1 MQISEYGSKEL
12 KNICSKINKL
22 CPSIFYVADS
32 LGSLNP
38 KDIKNIFRVISK
50 YSEIPL
56 GMHAHDNMGLARENT
71 LSAISSGASYIDST
85 LLGMGRG
92 AGNAKT
98 EEIFLQLS
106 YRQSDEYSLVS
117 LFEFLHKYMRPLKL
131 KYCWGPDYLYMLS
144 AMHKIHPSFV
154 QNLIND
160 KRYSIGDILNIFNFL
175 KNIDS
180 KNISASQVDQIEEF
194 SYSNFTHNILCDY
207 KSYKLPKFDNIL
219 LVASGISSIQ
229 YKNELKCFAEE
240 YNCLLITLNAL
251 SSFTR
256 KNLHLRAAC
265 NPIRFIAD
273 KELYIKTDE
282 ILLLPDQLINLLNSS
297 SNKITQKIIKYNLKI
312 DSSLIEFSN
321 QSCTIS
327 SPLALFYALCFAL
340 SIKKEKIYIAGI
352 DGYPKG
358 DIRNEIIDKL
368 FYKINENTYTQI
380 VAITP
385 TIHKSITH
393 NSLFNF

>member
-1 MQISEYGSKEL
+1 
-12 KNICSKINKL
+12 
-22 CPSIFYVADS
+22 
-32 LGSLNP
+32 
-38 KDIKNIFRVISK
+38 
-50 YSEIPL
+50 
-56 GMHAHDNMGLARENT
+56 
-71 LSAISSGASYIDST
+71 
-85 LLGMGRG
+85 
-92 AGNAKT
+92 
-98 EEIFLQLS
+98 
-106 YRQSDEYSLVS
+106 
-117 LFEFLHKYMRPLKL
+117 
-131 KYCWGPDYLYMLS
+131 MLS

-273 KELYIKTDE
+273 KKSF
-282 ILLLPDQLINLLNSS
+282 ILKQMKFFYYLIN
-297 SNKITQKIIKYNLKI
+297 
-312 DSSLIEFSN
+312 
-321 QSCTIS
+321 
-327 SPLALFYALCFAL
+327 
-340 SIKKEKIYIAGI
+340 
-352 DGYPKG
+352 
-358 DIRNEIIDKL
+358 
-368 FYKINENTYTQI
+368 
-380 VAITP
+380 
-385 TIHKSITH
+385 
-393 NSLFNF
+393 